1 MNNFIEQTAPGIAY
15 AEIKKMIML
24 KKLTPGQRLS
34 EIMLADEIGVSRTPV
49 REALRKLASEG
60 WLRMIPNSGVWVA
73 SPTRREII
81 NAYKV
86 RAKLEQWGIEEAMP
100 NVTPLLL
107 RELGDNIDEEQAV
120 YDGKISAERYP
131 EINIRFHLRIAEASG
146 NNVLC
151 QHISTAIKTT
161 DVYMVLYENYL
172 DFTNNRSI
180 TEHRELLKIIQRRDT
195 DEALKK
201 INEHIHNGYL
211 DLQLDY

>member
-34 EIMLADEIGVSRTPV
+34 EIMLANEIGVSRTPV

-146 NNVLC
+146 NNVL
-151 QHISTAIKTT
+151 
-161 DVYMVLYENYL
+161 
-172 DFTNNRSI
+172 
-180 TEHRELLKIIQRRDT
+180 
-195 DEALKK
+195 
-201 INEHIHNGYL
+201 
-211 DLQLDY
+211 